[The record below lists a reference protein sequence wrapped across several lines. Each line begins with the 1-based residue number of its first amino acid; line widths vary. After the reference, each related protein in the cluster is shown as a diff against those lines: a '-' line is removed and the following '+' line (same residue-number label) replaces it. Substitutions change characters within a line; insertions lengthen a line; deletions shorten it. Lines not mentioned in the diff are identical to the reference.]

1 MPEEK
6 QENLTRAERKAEN
19 KRRQAI
25 IYGVRRRYLTS
36 PEEIALA
43 AKYKAEFDAI
53 DRAGKVFK
61 KVGDIEEPDKPPP
74 EDPDPPFDP
83 DPNPPPPPPPPP
95 TPTPLIVLDVPSQP
109 EPDKRP
115 RGRPKRTGSS
125 LQAPREAIDQPIDIP
140 YTHQGAP
147 ISDRQKLKLLELIC
161 EVRDRK
167 YETLRLYR
175 PMPVQADFHTSD
187 AHIRVIRGGNRSGK
201 ELPCDEPILTPDGW
215 TPIGALAVG
224 SIVIGGDGKPCAVTG
239 VFPQG
244 IKPVSRLTFDDGASV
259 RCGEE
264 HLWKVKIGRTPR
276 FEPQKDAD
284 DWQVLSLAQIRAI
297 DGASSKAHK
306 RAFIP
311 VTTPWMPSRTTLLD
325 PYFLGL
331 LLGNGSFRNT
341 TPAWN
346 HVKEALE
353 WMGLWDCRSH
363 TKFVPKDYLFN
374 TPEVR
379 LSVLQGMMDADGH
392 ICKHGDV
399 KFCTTSPRLAEDIVF
414 LARSLGGKSSIKW
427 RTAHFAH
434 DDDRRSGKP
443 SARVRVNLGPL
454 CPFRLKRKA
463 DRWTPGA
470 RSMNRALRKIEPAGE
485 EECVCIQVSCPDQT
499 YITKDFIVTHNTSA
513 TMCELG
519 WALTGTHPQPD
530 KYPLTG
536 LRAIVVAKN
545 MDKIGEV
552 IWRALGRPGSFKMTD
567 DPETKEPRLERPGD
581 REAGASFRPAPPL
594 IPRRLLNLN
603 RDVTWESKKSMIP
616 KKIVIPSN
624 GNECSFYS
632 GQADPFSIQG
642 TNLDLVIFDEEIE
655 HDGWFGEAI
664 ARLVDRGGR
673 FVWGATPQTGTQ
685 KLYDLYLKSLEE
697 EELGVENPLVK
708 EFVLSI
714 YDNPF
719 ISDEDRAMFVASLDD
734 EDQIR
739 VRIEG
744 EHAIS
749 EFKIFNSYFFPRG
762 VHAQEPFPIP
772 DNWTRFAAIDPG
784 HQVAAVVFAAVPPK
798 QKPVWDDND
807 IDESL
812 YGDFVYIY
820 DEIHIKRCDATRLAR
835 EMKEHIGSQVMHTI
849 LLDHHGG
856 SLTEIG
862 TGRTPEMQYKDA
874 FTKARV
880 PLPQVGRYFTYGSD
894 DLSGGI
900 LRIKE
905 FLRLREDGT
914 PKLKIIA
921 GRCPQLVSSMSR
933 YQWKVVNGIITDKPL
948 AKSCDSVDCLRY
960 LVMHPGIRHQKIE
973 GKARKKR
980 NCYEEFL
987 EWKKRENSRS
997 KRESTKHGVIL

>member
-53 DRAGKVFK
+53 NRAGKVFK

-95 TPTPLIVLDVPSQP
+95 TPLIVLDVPSRP

-115 RGRPKRTGSS
+115 RGRPKRNDSS
-125 LQAPREAIDQPIDIP
+125 LQAPREIVDQPIDVP
-140 YTHQGAP
+140 YTHQGSP
-147 ISDRQKLKLLELIC
+147 ISDRQKLKLLELIR
-161 EVRDRK
+161 EMRDRK

-175 PMPVQADFHTSD
+175 PMPVQADFHMSD
-187 AHIRVIRGGNRSGK
+187 AHIRILRGGNRSGK
-201 ELPCDEPILTPDGW
+201 STGTLVELC
-215 TPIGALAVG
+215 
-224 SIVIGGDGKPCAVTG
+224 
-239 VFPQG
+239 
-244 IKPVSRLTFDDGASV
+244 
-259 RCGEE
+259 
-264 HLWKVKIGRTPR
+264 
-276 FEPQKDAD
+276 
-284 DWQVLSLAQIRAI
+284 
-297 DGASSKAHK
+297 
-306 RAFIP
+306 
-311 VTTPWMPSRTTLLD
+311 
-325 PYFLGL
+325 
-331 LLGNGSFRNT
+331 
-341 TPAWN
+341 
-346 HVKEALE
+346 
-353 WMGLWDCRSH
+353 
-363 TKFVPKDYLFN
+363 
-374 TPEVR
+374 
-379 LSVLQGMMDADGH
+379 
-392 ICKHGDV
+392 
-399 KFCTTSPRLAEDIVF
+399 
-414 LARSLGGKSSIKW
+414 
-427 RTAHFAH
+427 
-434 DDDRRSGKP
+434 
-443 SARVRVNLGPL
+443 
-454 CPFRLKRKA
+454 
-463 DRWTPGA
+463 
-470 RSMNRALRKIEPAGE
+470 
-485 EECVCIQVSCPDQT
+485 
-499 YITKDFIVTHNTSA
+499 
-513 TMCELG
+513 
-519 WALTGTHPQPD
+519 WALTGQHPVRD
-530 KYPLTG
+530 RYPLENG
-536 LRAIVVAKN
+536 RAIVVARD

-552 IWRALGRPGSFKMTD
+552 IWRTMGRSGALKIVD
-567 DPETKEPRLERPGD
+567 DPETGEPRMERPGD
-581 REAGASFRPAPPL
+581 TEAGLPKRSASPMLPKRMIKEIA
-594 IPRRLLNLN
+594 
-603 RDVTWESKKSMIP
+603 WESKKSVIP
-616 KKIVIPSN
+616 KKLIMHN
-624 GNECSFYS
+624 GWECNFYS
-632 GQADPFSIQG
+632 GQADPYSIQG
-642 TNLDLVIFDEEIE
+642 TKLDICVFDEEVSQE
-655 HDGWFGEAI
+655 GWFSEAI

-749 EFKIFNSYFFPRG
+749 EFKVFNSYFFPRG

-862 TGRTPEMQYKDA
+862 TGRTPEQQYKDA

-960 LVMHPGIRHQKIE
+960 LVMHPGIRHQKTE

-997 KRESTKHGVIL
+997 KRETTKHGVIL